1 MSSIK
6 SSDASKASSSSAKEI
21 SKQVV
26 SESSKDEYSDKT
38 LRKLYRS
45 YLSTIIV
52 SSRAV
57 DKVAHNTSDQKGSED
72 DAEVKKSVDAV
83 VSTAHKIKRTATI
96 LEERL
101 CGNAKESEAL
111 HFFQRSQPTWHDTG
125 RKRKF
130 TSIYQ
135 NQE

>member
-21 SKQVV
+21 SKQV
-26 SESSKDEYSDKT
+26 SDASKDEYTDKT

-52 SSRAV
+52 TSRAV
-57 DKVAHNTSDQKGSED
+57 DKIAQSTSDQKDIKD
-72 DAEVKKSVDAV
+72 DAEVKKAVAAV
-83 VSTAHKIKRTATI
+83 VSTANKIKRTATI

-111 HFFQRSQPTWHDTG
+111 HLFQRSQPTWHNTG

-130 TSIYQ
+130 TSINQ
-135 NQE
+135 NEE